1 MFRYK
6 YIFVFLI
13 TVATNRLFAIDFDIR
28 VFSTSQLKTIKI
40 TPLSGKYGV
49 FGDSKKIA
57 DIYKNNSIQLSVKEG
72 KINITK
78 EGESLGSFAAIE
90 FSADGFLNTFILK
103 PLEPDIRQ
111 RVYDDGLKL
120 SIDNNGFLKIINKVE
135 LEHYVAGVVE
145 SEGDVKKN
153 LEFLKVQAI
162 ISRTYAISNLRKHIK
177 DEGYNFCD
185 DVHCQ
190 VYRGRS
196 TNSMIMMAISQ
207 TTGMII
213 IDITNKPISAA
224 FHSNC
229 GGETA
234 NSEDVWSVST
244 TYLKS
249 VNDTFCLHQSQA
261 RWEKKIPTKDW
272 LNYLSSKYNFPVS
285 DSAMRIK
292 AITFSQPHRK
302 MFFDDNPNI
311 PMKTVRS
318 DWKLKSAFF
327 SIEDHG
333 DTLLFRGRGY
343 GHGVGLCQE
352 GAIHM
357 VDLGWTYKD
366 IIKYYYKGVS
376 FINITELKPQ

>member
-1 MFRYK
+1 MYRYK
-6 YIFVFLI
+6 CIFVFLI
-13 TVATNRLFAIDFDIR
+13 VIAVNRLFAIDFDIR
-28 VFSTSQLKTIKI
+28 VFSTLQLKAIKI
-40 TPLSGKYGV
+40 TPLSGKYV
-49 FGDSKKIA
+49 VYGDTKKIA
-57 DIYKNNSIQLSVKEG
+57 DIYKNNPVLLSVKEG
-72 KINITK
+72 KINVTK
-78 EGESLGSFAAIE
+78 DGESLGSFAALE
-90 FSADGFLNTFILK
+90 FSAEGFLNTFILK
-103 PLEPDIRQ
+103 PTEPDLRE

-120 SIDNNGFLKIINKVE
+120 SIDNNGSLKIVNKVE

-162 ISRTYAISNLRKHIK
+162 ISRTYAISNLRKHLK
-177 DEGYNFCD
+177 DDGYNFCD

-196 TNSMIMMAISQ
+196 TNSLIMMAISQ

-213 IDITNKPISAA
+213 IDNTNKPISAA

-244 TYLKS
+244 TYLKA
-249 VNDTFCLHQSQA
+249 VKDTFCLHQSQA
-261 RWEKKIPTKDW
+261 KWEKKIPTKEW
-272 LNYLSSKYNFPVS
+272 LNYLSTKFNFPVT
-285 DSAMRIK
+285 DSIMCKK
-292 AITFSQPHRK
+292 AKTFSQANRK
-302 MFFDDNPNI
+302 IFFDDNPNI
-311 PMKTVRS
+311 PLKTVRT
-318 DWKLKSAFF
+318 DWKMKSAFF

-333 DTLLFRGRGY
+333 DTLLFKGRGY

-357 VDLGWTYKD
+357 VDLGWTYKN

-376 FINITELKPQ
+376 FINISELKP

>member
-1 MFRYK
+1 
-6 YIFVFLI
+6 
-13 TVATNRLFAIDFDIR
+13 
-28 VFSTSQLKTIKI
+28 LKTIKI
-40 TPLSGKYGV
+40 TPLSGKYV
-49 FGDSKKIA
+49 IYGDKKKIA
-57 DIYKNNSIQLSVKEG
+57 DIYKNNSVVITVKEG

-78 EGESLGSFAAIE
+78 ESENMGSFANLE

-120 SIDNNGFLKIINKVE
+120 SADNNGFLKIINKVE

-177 DEGYNFCD
+177 DDGYNFCD

-196 TNSMIMMAISQ
+196 TNSLIMMAISQ

-213 IDITNKPISAA
+213 VDNSNKPISAA

-244 TYLKS
+244 TYLKA
-249 VNDTFCLHQSQA
+249 VKDTFCIHQSQA
-261 RWEKKIPTKDW
+261 KWEKKILTKEW
-272 LNYLSSKYNFPVS
+272 LNYLSTKFNFPVG
-285 DSAMRIK
+285 DSAMRVK
-292 AITFSQPHRK
+292 AKTFSQPHRK
-302 MFFDDNPNI
+302 IYFDDNPNI
-311 PMKTVRS
+311 PLKTVRT
-318 DWKLKSAFF
+318 DWKMKSAFF

-333 DTLLFRGRGY
+333 DTLLFKGRGY

-366 IIKYYYKGVS
+366 IIRFYYKGVS
-376 FINITELKPQ
+376 FINLTDLKP